1 MLRTTQR
8 FIAEVKWV
16 LEELASGRYELR
28 SNSDGGEPYLYRVCD
43 GLCLGIPD
51 VVMQYMIAEELIEFM
66 PQP

>member
-28 SNSDGGEPYLYRVCD
+28 GYPDGSEPDLYRLCD
-43 GLCLGIPD
+43 GMCIGISD
-51 VVMQYMIAEELIEFM
+51 DVMQYMIAEGLIKFM